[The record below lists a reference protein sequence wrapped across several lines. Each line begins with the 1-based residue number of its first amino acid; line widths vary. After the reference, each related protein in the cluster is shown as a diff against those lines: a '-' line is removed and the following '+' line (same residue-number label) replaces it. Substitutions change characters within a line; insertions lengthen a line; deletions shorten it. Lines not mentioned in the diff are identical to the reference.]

1 MAWRNGQ
8 RKRSFSLWMNDRSH
22 FFSYL
27 SPSFFFSVSPTWLP
41 FVHVITVVKAGN
53 RRRKRQR
60 SRSGHK
66 YFPWTHQTLTVYS
79 DWFSSFIFLMANFSL
94 VSKFRITEEYLDVDL
109 GLLQGNAV
117 IFDSFSS
124 GNQTCQSWW
133 HGDTRNQ
140 HGCILEAACS
150 GDRVRNL
157 NKVYVLI
164 DFYPP

>member
-1 MAWRNGQ
+1 MAKWTTKKVLFFVNEWPE
-8 RKRSFSLWMNDRSH
+8 SLLFVFVSI
-22 FFSYL
+22 F
-27 SPSFFFSVSPTWLP
+27 FFFSLANLTA
-41 FVHVITVVKAGN
+41 ICTRNN
-53 RRRKRQR
+53 RRKSWESKKKRQR